1 MIPTTLTESMYKM
14 KQKIQHDDHVDC
26 YGNPIDIDDRY
37 KGYYIAVP
45 LSEVNMHFLPK
56 KPFYN
61 QKNLHDQYLLYG
73 LRTMQYSYQPASGI
87 VTSAYHVHLVT
98 TQDEFESYIL
108 ARDLNVDLRE
118 LFNANS

>member
-1 MIPTTLTESMYKM
+1 M
-14 KQKIQHDDHVDC
+14 
-26 YGNPIDIDDRY
+26 DDRY

-56 KPFYN
+56 KPFFN

-73 LRTMQYSYQPASGI
+73 LRTMQYSFQPASGV
-87 VTSAYHVHLVT
+87 VTSAYQVHMVT